1 MRYGED
7 RDKYGDE
14 IALYMGFDSVYDLE
28 DRVQDLL
35 RIISPD
41 RLETILQIAETAA
54 INCASYVQQNE
65 DAEKLE
71 AIEKMAQAHVDSK
84 TKGIRD
90 LMEEILVIIN
100 EVEAVPPI
108 QLVYAAEY
116 ERLDAQLTENA
127 DVS

>member
-7 RDKYGDE
+7 RDKYSDE
-14 IALYMGFDSVYDLE
+14 IALCMGFDSVYDLE

-41 RLETILQIAETAA
+41 RLETILRIAETAA

-65 DAEKLE
+65 DAEKL
-71 AIEKMAQAHVDSK
+71 ADIEKMARAHVDSK
-84 TKGIRD
+84 TKGVRD

-100 EVEAVPPI
+100 EAEAVPT
-108 QLVYAAEY
+108 QEVYAIEY
-116 ERLDAQLTENA
+116 ERLAEET